1 MQIQFATPEHLTAI
15 EQQLV
20 DAGFVGY
27 RLGSTG
33 NYAFRRFFELKEFQ
47 GVFKALLRR
56 HGASERQQ
64 ISIVYNC
71 SQDLISVC
79 VMEADALLEYPLS
92 QAESILWHAGVT
104 IGEKAA

>member
-1 MQIQFATPEHLTAI
+1 MQIQFAAPEHLNSI

-33 NYAFRRFFELKEFQ
+33 NYAFRRFFDLKDFQ
-47 GVFKALLRR
+47 GVFKAQLRR
-56 HGASERQQ
+56 HGATGKEQ

-71 SQDLISVC
+71 SQDLISVYI
-79 VMEADALLEYPLS
+79 MEADALLEYPLS
-92 QAESILWHAGVT
+92 QAENILWHAGVT
-104 IGEKAA
+104 IGGKVA